1 VNDDNQDNIPE
12 PYDPGSM
19 APSSLESTVLV
30 WYKRPRFLIAL
41 AVIVVLAVSVIT
53 DLPRHITT
61 AQDAAEQNDSI
72 HQINTDVAPCVFAVQ
87 QSFSFYQEQVNGTLS
102 AAHLKQVPALLVGNQ
117 TACSFASGGIYDLT
131 NNIQVNDTTAGKHI
145 DSMLSAIVTWST
157 SDALG
162 AIEDIQYLFAH
173 PGNTVKIKKLTLR
186 EALLAQDKVKI
197 DGDFAAAEQ
206 ILGLELK
213 KPKIPAL
220 PTLSGT

>member
-1 VNDDNQDNIPE
+1 
-12 PYDPGSM
+12 M
-19 APSSLESTVLV
+19 APSELEPTVLV
-30 WYKRPRFLIAL
+30 WYKRPRILIAL
-41 AVIVVLAVSVIT
+41 AVIVVLGVSVLT
-53 DLPRHITT
+53 DLPRHITK
-61 AQDAAEQNDSI
+61 AQDASEQNDSI
-72 HQINTDVAPCVFAVQ
+72 HQINVAVAPCVFAVK
-87 QSFSFYQEQVNGTLS
+87 QSFSFYQEQVTGALS
-102 AAHLKQVPALLVGNQ
+102 AAHLKQVPALLVGDQ
-117 TACSFASGGIYDLT
+117 TACSFASSGIYDLT

-173 PGNTVKIKKLTLR
+173 PGDAAKIEKLTKR
-186 EALLAQDKVKI
+186 EAQLAQDRTKI

-206 ILGLELK
+206 ILGIELK